1 MLDEDHYGLDRTP
14 AVHKCRD
21 IYLSNNLLYSQ
32 VLDED
37 HYGLDDVKDRILEF
51 IAVGK
56 LRGSTQVRHSAILAC
71 LLWLVT
77 SVVCFEQLPCML
89 ELIAWASCGAAARW
103 ATALPSCPACV
114 SKVQNGQ
121 DHSCAAPSCSQST
134 PPIMPVHR
142 ARFCAWWARPAWVRR
157 ASGGPSFCHSFSPF
171 HLIQPLQGKILC
183 LVGPPGVG
191 KTSIGRSIAR
201 ALNRKYY
208 RFSVG
213 GLSDVAEI
221 KGASS

>member
-1 MLDEDHYGLDRTP
+1 M
-14 AVHKCRD
+14 A
-21 IYLSNNLLYSQ
+21 IYTQ

-56 LRGSTQVRHSAILAC
+56 LRGSTQVCRLAVSC
-71 LLWLVT
+71 CKT
-77 SVVCFEQLPCML
+77 TEKAAGRLPAGAWWARP
-89 ELIAWASCGAAARW
+89 AWAM
-103 ATALPSCPACV
+103 PACFNW
-114 SKVQNGQ
+114 QHDQ
-121 DHSCAAPSCSQST
+121 
-134 PPIMPVHR
+134 PINMPFHALGCR
-142 ARFCAWWARPAWVRR
+142 ARFCAWWVLLVWARPV
-157 ASGGPSFCHSFSPF
+157 SGGPSFCQSFSLF
-171 HLIQPLQGKILC
+171 FSIYPLQGKILC

-221 KGASS
+221 KGRLLAGYAA